1 MVPNHSD
8 RRLHVVM
15 PTVAAMLLIPAL
27 CGHASQRAV
36 DLVGLWR
43 LQSVDDRPTARTA
56 DAHYRL
62 ESRGEEIVAIVVEE
76 RDNPNADVVKGD
88 EWEWARFKLQ
98 GRRLRGQAQLWKS
111 RTRVPLTG
119 QVSEDFKEI
128 YWRWELP
135 GSRDADGRTVGG
147 AEVLRRVRQ

>member
-1 MVPNHSD
+1 M
-8 RRLHVVM
+8 
-15 PTVAAMLLIPAL
+15 
-27 CGHASQRAV
+27 
-36 DLVGLWR
+36 
-43 LQSVDDRPTARTA
+43 
-56 DAHYRL
+56 
-62 ESRGEEIVAIVVEE
+62 VEE